1 MNASA
6 ESVGASL
13 SDEVESARF
22 RAFAARIDR
31 LIARI
36 DAALTSQVNAIIHAD
51 AFQRMESR
59 WRALAH
65 LVDLAGIGRGVLV
78 RALDVD
84 WRTLSRSM
92 ERAADFD
99 QSPLFRLVYDGEF
112 GMPGGLPFG
121 LLVGDYHVSHRN
133 DGEKGD
139 QIEALRRLSSVA
151 AAAFCPLVLNAAPAC
166 LGVDRFGAI
175 GAETDIDPRYDPQGP
190 NPDRSRWE
198 ELRRA
203 EDSRFLCLVAPGVRI
218 RAPWRRGEAAR
229 SADGFIFDEAK
240 DRPLIAG
247 GGVAFAATIIRAFQ
261 ESGWFAAIRGAY
273 QDSGGGGRVDGF
285 TPMDFGTD
293 RHRLSAH
300 TPIEFRPTATQEEA
314 MIQQGVIPLASLY
327 LDADPVF
334 NANPTLHRPQVYHSA
349 VATQNARLAATL
361 QYVLCTSRFAHYLK
375 VIMREEIGSIAD
387 PDLLRARLTEWLRE
401 YCIGNDDAPQEL
413 KAQYPLRDA
422 GVEVNSIAGRPGVYA
437 CTIWLQ
443 PHFQL
448 DDISTS
454 FLLVAEAPS
463 TPIAERISA

>member
-1 MNASA
+1 MSASA
-6 ESVGASL
+6 VSVGASH
-13 SDEVESARF
+13 SDELEDARF

-31 LIARI
+31 LITRI
-36 DAALTSQVNAIIHAD
+36 DAALTSQVNAIMHAD
-51 AFQRMESR
+51 AFQKMESR

-65 LVDLAGIGRGVLV
+65 LVDLAGVGRGVLV
-78 RALDVD
+78 RVLDVD

-121 LLVGDYHVSHRN
+121 VLIGDYHVSHRS
-133 DGEKGD
+133 DGENGD

-151 AAAFCPLVLNAAPAC
+151 AAAFCPLVLNAAPEC
-166 LGVDRFGAI
+166 LGFDRFAAI
-175 GAETDIDPRYDPQGP
+175 GAETDIDPRQSAYGP
-190 NPDRSRWE
+190 GPDLARWE
-198 ELRRA
+198 ELRRT
-203 EDSRFLCLVAPGVRI
+203 EDSRFLCLVAPGIRI
-218 RAPWRRGEAAR
+218 RAPWRRGEAGR
-229 SADGFIFDEAK
+229 GPDGFIFDEEK

-247 GGVAFAATIIRAFQ
+247 GGVAFAAIIIAAFQ

-273 QDSGGGGRVDGF
+273 KDADGGGRVSGF
-285 TPMDFGTD
+285 GPVDFGTD
-293 RHRLSAH
+293 RHRLSAQ
-300 TPIEFRPTATQEEA
+300 TPIEFRPTAAQEDA
-314 MIQQGVIPLASLY
+314 MIQRGVIPLSALY

-387 PDLLRARLTEWLRE
+387 PDSLRARLTDWLRE

-422 GVEVNSIAGRPGVYA
+422 GVDVKSIAGRPGVYA

-448 DDISTS
+448 DDITTS
-454 FLLVAEAPS
+454 FLLIAEAPS
-463 TPIAERISA
+463 TPIAERMSA